1 MILNGEVAIVTGSG
15 RGIGRQVA
23 IDLAAAG
30 AAVGLLARSEQQLRG
45 VADRIES
52 SGGRATV
59 MPADVTD
66 RVAVEAAI
74 RRIEAQFGRV
84 TIAVNNAGVDRP
96 FGPVEEVDPDQWW
109 HAQAI
114 HVLGPYM
121 IMHAVIPGMRKSGR
135 GRIINVVSSA
145 SNIVGPNTS
154 SYCVAKATLLRLTE
168 HVDLEIKDGGLCA
181 FAVDPGTIMTSMGK
195 AALDDPAVR
204 KYAKALVEHLERFR
218 DVDPEPG
225 LQQLG
230 RQFVSLASGRFDG
243 LSGRYLD
250 LTIDLDLQLARAR
263 GASRDPAGA

>member
-30 AAVGLLARSEQQLRG
+30 APVGLLARSEQQLRE
-45 VADRIES
+45 VAERIES
-52 SGGRATV
+52 SGGRAIV
-59 MPADVTD
+59 LPGDVTD

-74 RRIEAQFGRV
+74 RRIEVQFGRV

-96 FGPVEEVDPDQWW
+96 FGPVEEVDPDEWW

-114 HVLGPYM
+114 HVLGPY
-121 IMHAVIPGMRKSGR
+121 IVMHAVIPGMRQCGR

-145 SNIVGPNTS
+145 SNIVGPNSS

-168 HVDLEIKDGGLCA
+168 HVDMEIRNAGLRA
-181 FAVDPGTIMTSMGK
+181 FAVDPGTLMTAMGR
-195 AALDDPAVR
+195 AALDDPAVHR
-204 KYAKALVEHLERFR
+204 HAKALVDHLEKFR

-225 LQQLG
+225 LRRLG
-230 RQFVSLASGRFDG
+230 RMFVQLASGRFDA
-243 LSGRYLD
+243 LAGRYLD
-250 LTIDLDLQLARAR
+250 SGIDLEQHMNW
-263 GASRDPAGA
+263 PA